1 MICKPENK
9 SANSPLT
16 NVIIIIGAR
25 ENQKKDKK
33 TERLTSNTYHMTAQS
48 INRST
53 DELQD
58 RLCV

>member
-33 TERLTSNTYHMTAQS
+33 NRTINIQYLSYDSS
-48 INRST
+48 INQPI
-53 DELQD
+53 DGWIAG
-58 RLCV
+58 